1 MRDFF
6 MEYIF
11 KSSLKSGENSNSVIQ
26 KILLF
31 ALSLAL
37 LMTFSVWRSGI
48 RWDQLEGQ
56 ATAVERVKKTG
67 DSEMSAVKFTTLPFI
82 LAFKHFIVEREE

>member
-11 KSSLKSGENSNSVIQ
+11 KSNLKSGENSNTVIQ

-31 ALSLAL
+31 ALALAL
-37 LMTFSVWRSGI
+37 MVTFSVWQNGI
-48 RWDQLEGQ
+48 HKGQLAGQ
-56 ATAVERVKKTG
+56 AIPVESVKKTG

>member
-11 KSSLKSGENSNSVIQ
+11 KSSFKSGENSNSVSQ

-31 ALSLAL
+31 ALALAL
-37 LMTFSVWRSGI
+37 LVTFSVWRNGI
-48 RWDQLEGQ
+48 HRDQLAGQ
-56 ATAVERVKKTG
+56 ATPVERVKKTG